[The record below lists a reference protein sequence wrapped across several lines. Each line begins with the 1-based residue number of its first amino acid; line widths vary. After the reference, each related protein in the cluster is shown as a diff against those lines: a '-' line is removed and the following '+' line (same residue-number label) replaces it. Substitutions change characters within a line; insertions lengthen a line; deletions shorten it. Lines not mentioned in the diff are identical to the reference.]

1 MDMRP
6 VAVDSHAALE
16 FFRAELEATP
26 TVQARP
32 GQPPELPYCASIL
45 AHFSST
51 SSAST
56 EGTAGPRD
64 LSDVFDQYVISP
76 LAHGDP
82 GLMED
87 AGARTLLLVGFFYRG
102 METSRHNVDWYRRLG
117 RSFFHEAASLTD
129 DSRRRYIL
137 MLMSQRFGL
146 WQLAFCELEHQ
157 LRENRFILRL
167 DNLSQS

>member
-1 MDMRP
+1 MDLRP
-6 VAVDSHAALE
+6 IAVDSRAALD
-16 FFRAELEATP
+16 FFRAGLEATP
-26 TVQARP
+26 AVQSRP
-32 GQPPELPYCASIL
+32 GHPPELPYCTSIL

-56 EGTAGPRD
+56 EGTAAPRD
-64 LSDVFDQYVISP
+64 LADVFDQYVISP
-76 LAHGDP
+76 LGHGDP

-117 RSFFHEAASLTD
+117 RSFFQEAASLTD
-129 DSRRRYIL
+129 DSRRQYIL

-146 WQLAFCELEHQ
+146 WQLAFCELETQ
-157 LRENRFILRL
+157 LRANRFVLRL

>member
-16 FFRAELEATP
+16 FFRSGLEATP
-26 TVQARP
+26 TVQSRP

-56 EGTAGPRD
+56 EGTAAPRD
-64 LSDVFDQYVISP
+64 LSEVFDQYVISP

-82 GLMED
+82 ELMED

-146 WQLAFCELEHQ
+146 WQLAFCELEHR
-157 LRENRFILRL
+157 LRENRFVLRL